1 MPYDKYRNWGKRSL
15 SDNEIKGQ
23 VIKDLEETV
32 DPTEKLEILGHKV
45 KIERVTGQAK
55 DGLRWKENRLVVWL
69 TFDEPVVV
77 VSSFAVV
84 LPVRKYKRDEFLYD
98 VLRLGC
104 EEVKREWEIDERQE
118 RQAAIDAVAAEVQ
131 KLIE

>member
-1 MPYDKYRNWGKRSL
+1 MA
-15 SDNEIKGQ
+15 
-23 VIKDLEETV
+23 
-32 DPTEKLEILGHKV
+32 TEVEILGHKA
-45 KIERVTGQAK
+45 KIERITGQSK
-55 DGLRWKENRLVVWL
+55 DDLRWKENRLVVWL

-84 LPVRKYKRDEFLYD
+84 LPVRKYKRDEFLRD

-104 EEVKREWEIDERQE
+104 EELKRIVAKHDAVKREREGEYEEPRN
-118 RQAAIDAVAAEVQ
+118 AAVDAMAAEAQ